1 MDENGISN
9 HRTITEQFNDYFTNN
24 AKKLLKIMGQKNY
37 KLQDYL
43 KNPNKHN
50 LFMKETDLKEVNK
63 YLNSLDMKKA
73 NISMAS
79 P

>member
-1 MDENGISN
+1 
-9 HRTITEQFNDYFTNN
+9 
-24 AKKLLKIMGQKNY
+24 MGQKNY

-63 YLNSLDMKKA
+63 YLNNLDMKKGD
-73 NISMAS
+73 ISMAS
-79 P
+79 PQNLLR